1 MSVRR
6 ITKYGEDVLRAK
18 TRPVEKFDESLK
30 RLAEDML
37 DSMYQANGL
46 GLAAPQV
53 GELLSV
59 FVIDMRRRLNTE
71 APCNYTIDGVA
82 LPMDIAMPFVAVNPK
97 LELIGQYIETAEE
110 GCLSFPGI
118 YAPVERIDTVRLTYF
133 DTVGARHVLVCDDLF
148 ARCVQ
153 HEFDHLNGVCFVN
166 RLSNKDLFKIENKIK
181 KLRRQTRDY
190 LKEMKKEASADTA
203 AGDRKDSK

>member
-1 MSVRR
+1 
-6 ITKYGEDVLRAK
+6 
-18 TRPVEKFDESLK
+18 
-30 RLAEDML
+30 ML

-118 YAPVERIDTVRLTYF
+118 YAPVERVDTVRLTYF
-133 DTVGARHVLVCDDLF
+133 DTDGARHVLVCDDLF

-190 LKEMKKEASADTA
+190 LKEMKKEASANAA